1 MEKLMENH
9 EQSRRTALV
18 TGASAGLGAEFATQL
33 AERGHNLVL
42 VARSA
47 DRLQRHAEHLRA
59 THGIRVE
66 VIVQDLTAP
75 DATARITAHL
85 AAAGMTVDV
94 LVNNA
99 GFGTAGR
106 FEEIPDGRDQ
116 EQLMVNIVA
125 LVGLTRAFVPGMLAT
140 GHGSVI
146 NVAST
151 AGFQPSPYFATYS
164 AGKTFVLNFSL
175 ALRSEYRGRSLRV
188 LALCPGPTRTSFF
201 DTVGE
206 RAALGGKMMPAAR
219 VVRAALV
226 ALDRDRAYVVP
237 GLGNSLNAH
246 LAPRRPRRLVTAIA
260 KLVTRSVLNPPTPAQ
275 PTHPQAA

>member
-1 MEKLMENH
+1 
-9 EQSRRTALV
+9 
-18 TGASAGLGAEFATQL
+18 
-33 AERGHNLVL
+33 
-42 VARSA
+42 
-47 DRLQRHAEHLRA
+47 
-59 THGIRVE
+59 
-66 VIVQDLTAP
+66 
-75 DATARITAHL
+75 
-85 AAAGMTVDV
+85 VDV

-116 EQLMVNIVA
+116 EQLMLNVVA
-125 LVGLTRAFVPGMLAT
+125 LVGLTRALIPGMLAS

-175 ALRSEYRGRSLRV
+175 ALRSEYRGRGVRV

-206 RAALGGKMMPAAR
+206 RAALGGKMMPADA

-226 ALDRDRAYVVP
+226 GLDRDKPYVVP
-237 GLGNSLNAH
+237 GVGNSLNAH
-246 LAPRRPRRLVTAIA
+246 LTPRRPRRLVTAIA
-260 KLVTRSVLNPPTPAQ
+260 KLVTRSVLDTPA
-275 PTHPQAA
+275 PAEPNQARAA

>member
-1 MEKLMENH
+1 MEKSMEQH
-9 EQSRRTALV
+9 KKAPTALV

-33 AERGHNLVL
+33 AESGHNLVL

-59 THGIRVE
+59 THGIRVD

-75 DATARITAHL
+75 DATARITADL
-85 AAAGMTVDV
+85 AAAGRTVDV

-106 FEEIPDGRDQ
+106 FEDIPDGRDQ
-116 EQLMVNIVA
+116 EQLMVNVVA
-125 LVGLTRAFVPGMLAT
+125 LVGLTRALVPGMLAR

-175 ALRSEYRGRSLRV
+175 ALRSEYRGRGIRV
-188 LALCPGPTRTSFF
+188 LALCPGPTETSFF
-201 DTVGE
+201 DTVGA
-206 RAALGGKMMPAAR
+206 RAALGGKLMPANT
-219 VVRAALV
+219 VVGAALR

-246 LAPRRPRRLVTAIA
+246 LTPRRPRRLVTAIA
-260 KLVTRSVLNPPTPAQ
+260 KLVTRSVLDTPAPAQ
-275 PTHPQAA
+275 AKPPQAA

>member
-1 MEKLMENH
+1 MIV
-9 EQSRRTALV
+9 LV
-18 TGASAGLGAEFATQL
+18 TGASAGLGAEFAKQL
-33 AERGHNLVL
+33 AGRGHDLVL

-47 DRLQRHAEHLRA
+47 DRLERQAEYLRA
-59 THGIRVE
+59 AHGIRAD

-75 DATARITAHL
+75 DAVARIVDGL
-85 AAAGMTVDV
+85 AGRTVDL

-116 EQLMVNIVA
+116 DQLMVNVVA
-125 LVGLTRAFVPGMLAT
+125 LVGLTRALVPGMLAR
-140 GHGSVI
+140 GQGSVV

-164 AGKTFVLNFSL
+164 AGKSFVLNFSL
-175 ALRSEYRGRSLRV
+175 ALRSEYRGRGIRV

-206 RAALGGKMMPAAR
+206 RAAIGGKMMPPER
-219 VVRAALV
+219 VVRAALRG
-226 ALDRDRAYVVP
+226 LDRDRAYVVP
-237 GLGNSLNAH
+237 GLANSLSAH
-246 LAPRRPRRLVTAIA
+246 LTPRRPRRLVTAMA
-260 KLVTRSVLNPPTPAQ
+260 KNVTRSVLEPA
-275 PTHPQAA
+275 

>member
-1 MEKLMENH
+1 MHPNR
-9 EQSRRTALV
+9 QIRTALV
-18 TGASAGLGAEFATQL
+18 TGASAGLGAEFAAQL
-33 AERGHNLVL
+33 AEREHNLVL

-47 DRLQRHAEHLRA
+47 DRLQLLAEQLRA
-59 THGIRVE
+59 AHGVGVD

-75 DATARITAHL
+75 DAVARITANL
-85 AAAGMTVDV
+85 DAAGTTVDL

-116 EQLMVNIVA
+116 EQLMVNVVA
-125 LVGLTRAFVPGMLAT
+125 LVGLTRTLIPGMLAR
-140 GHGSVI
+140 GRGGVI

-175 ALRSEYRGRSLRV
+175 ALRSEYHDRGVRV
-188 LALCPGPTRTSFF
+188 LALCPGPTQTSFF

-206 RAALGGKMMPAAR
+206 QAALGGKLMPADA
-219 VVRAALV
+219 VVRAALRG
-226 ALDRDRAYVVP
+226 LDRGRAYVVP
-237 GLGNSLNAH
+237 GFGNSLNAH
-246 LAPRRPRRLVTAIA
+246 LTPRRPRRLVTAIA
-260 KLVTRSVLNPPTPAQ
+260 KLVTRSVLNTPTPA
-275 PTHPQAA
+275 

>member
-1 MEKLMENH
+1 MEKLMETH
-9 EQSRRTALV
+9 EQHRTALV

-33 AERGHNLVL
+33 AERGHHLVL

-47 DRLQRHAEHLRA
+47 DRLERHAEHLRA
-59 THGIRVE
+59 THGVQVK
-66 VIVQDLTAP
+66 VIAQDLAEP
-75 DATARITAHL
+75 DAPARIDAAL
-85 AAAGMTVDV
+85 AAAGLTVDV
-94 LVNNA
+94 LVNSA

-106 FEEIPDGRDQ
+106 FEEITDGRDR
-116 EQLMVNIVA
+116 EQLMVNVVA
-125 LVGLTRAFVPGMLAT
+125 LVGLTRALVPGMLAR
-140 GHGSVI
+140 GHGAVV

-175 ALRSEYRGRSLRV
+175 ALRSEFRGRGVRV

-206 RAALGGKMMPAAR
+206 RAALGGKLMPARA

-237 GLGNSLNAH
+237 GLGNALNAH
-246 LAPRRPRRLVTAIA
+246 LTPRRPRRMVTAIA
-260 KLVTRSVLNPPTPAQ
+260 KLITRSVLETPA
-275 PTHPQAA
+275 PRAA

>member
-1 MEKLMENH
+1 MENH
-9 EQSRRTALV
+9 EQTRTALV

-47 DRLQRHAEHLRA
+47 DRLQRHAEQLRA
-59 THGIRVE
+59 AHGIRVE

-75 DATARITAHL
+75 DATARISADL
-85 AAAGMTVDV
+85 AAAGLTVDV

-116 EQLMVNIVA
+116 EQLMVNVVA
-125 LVGLTRAFVPGMLAT
+125 LVGLTRALVPGMLAR

-175 ALRSEYRGRSLRV
+175 ALRSEYRGRGVRV
-188 LALCPGPTRTSFF
+188 LALCPGPTQTSFF

-206 RAALGGKMMPAAR
+206 RAALGGKMMAAHA

-246 LAPRRPRRLVTAIA
+246 LTPRRPRRLVTAIA
-260 KLVTRSVLNPPTPAQ
+260 KLVTRSVLDTPAPAEPNQ
-275 PTHPQAA
+275 PQAA